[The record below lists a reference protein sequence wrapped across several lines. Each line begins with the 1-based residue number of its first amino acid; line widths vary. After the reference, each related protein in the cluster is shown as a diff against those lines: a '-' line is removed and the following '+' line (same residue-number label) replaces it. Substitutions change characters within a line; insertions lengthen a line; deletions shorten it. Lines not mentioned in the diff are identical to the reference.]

1 MQKTLPR
8 NIQSA
13 MLPLG
18 FLTFNNQ
25 IISQERDQHCNKLS
39 LIKTQVN
46 KQSQCFLTNLLLTK
60 LIHPT
65 RWAHL
70 PNLRVAKMTLLIA

>member
-1 MQKTLPR
+1 MQRTVIENMQDAL
-8 NIQSA
+8 I
-13 MLPLG
+13 PLV

-25 IISQERDQHCNKLS
+25 IISQERAQHCNKLS

-46 KQSQCFLTNLLLTK
+46 KQSQCFLINLLLTK

-65 RWAHL
+65 RWARL
-70 PNLRVAKMTLLIA
+70 PNRRVTKMSLLIA